1 MVCFPL
7 AQKFSALNSQS
18 TQPSLLRRS
27 RTQLASSPTSRRA
40 RLLIFSLLVGAVF
53 GLFVLRPINDF
64 VAWHEHEVNAS
75 SAWAYVWTELGE
87 SLRGTKPSKTLFY
100 AVVGSLFSLLAA
112 SFYSSVHAH
121 AHRIDELTAELGRDL
136 DALIGA
142 GESNRLEFKSTFR
155 WDLQENRINR
165 ALESVVMKSLAG
177 FLNAQ
182 GGTLLI
188 GVADTGEILG
198 LDFDYRTLKRRDRD
212 GFEQTLITAVANHLG
227 GDLAPYLQV
236 VFHVAHDKEVCRV
249 IVDPSPRPVY
259 LEQSGSPKLYLRSGV
274 TTREL
279 NIKEAID
286 YQASRWPA

>member
-1 MVCFPL
+1 M
-7 AQKFSALNSQS
+7 
-18 TQPSLLRRS
+18 RRS
-27 RTQLASSPTSRRA
+27 RMHLASSPASRRA

-64 VAWHEHEVNAS
+64 VAWHEHEVNAP
-75 SAWAYVWTELGE
+75 SAWAYVWTELGD
-87 SLRGTKPSKTLFY
+87 SLRGIKPSKTLFY

-121 AHRIDELTAELGRDL
+121 NHRIDELTAELGRDL

-142 GESNRLEFKSTFR
+142 GESNRLEFKSSFR

-165 ALESVVMKSLAG
+165 ALEMVVMKSLAG
-177 FLNAQ
+177 FLNGQ

-188 GVADTGEILG
+188 GVSDAGDILG
-198 LDFDYRTLKRRDRD
+198 LDWDYRTLKKRDRD

-236 VFHVAHDKEVCRV
+236 VFHTAHDKEVCRV

-286 YQASRWPA
+286 YQGSRWPA